1 MIKAIISDYAF
12 ELVEVNAKLD
22 EALNKVTKEMCM
34 GMDYGDMIELNDTY
48 TLSKHSEDDMW
59 SIYLTEDWDE
69 ICAVIIGILSKDGNH
84 QDDIISFDLVE
95 YKAKWS
101 DYKESE
107 IDLLDNAHN
116 KITSK
121 MLDEMGYGQSIILN
135 KRFTLYKY
143 YDMDYFVLRDEKY
156 EDEETFT
163 VQYGYKDDVILT
175 EFYGY
180 DDNEDFC
187 KLK

>member
-1 MIKAIISDYAF
+1 
-12 ELVEVNAKLD
+12 
-22 EALNKVTKEMCM
+22 
-34 GMDYGDMIELNDTY
+34 
-48 TLSKHSEDDMW
+48 
-59 SIYLTEDWDE
+59 
-69 ICAVIIGILSKDGNH
+69 
-84 QDDIISFDLVE
+84 
-95 YKAKWS
+95 
-101 DYKESE
+101 
-107 IDLLDNAHN
+107 
-116 KITSK
+116 

>member
-1 MIKAIISDYAF
+1 MIKASKGDYAF

-59 SIYLTEDWDE
+59 SIYLTDEWEE

-84 QDDIISFDLVE
+84 QHDIISFDLVE

-107 IDLLDNAHN
+107 IDLENLEFVEESIVGEVEIWIDTTTN
-116 KITSK
+116 KHYEIPI
-121 MLDEMGYGQSIILN
+121 EIH
-135 KRFTLYKY
+135 
-143 YDMDYFVLRDEKY
+143 RD
-156 EDEETFT
+156 F
-163 VQYGYKDDVILT
+163 
-175 EFYGY
+175 
-180 DDNEDFC
+180 NEA
-187 KLK
+187 KKIN